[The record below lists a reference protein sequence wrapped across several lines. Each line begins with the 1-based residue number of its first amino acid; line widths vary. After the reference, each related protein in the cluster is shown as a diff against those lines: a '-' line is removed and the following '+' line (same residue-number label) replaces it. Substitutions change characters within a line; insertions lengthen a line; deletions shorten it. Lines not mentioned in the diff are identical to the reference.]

1 MLVCVLSVAVIL
13 PVNFSGDL
21 LGRCFPSHR
30 MTQECH
36 ASFQA
41 FGQALCLWDRRQ
53 QNPSLRSPH
62 VSRSPPSA
70 VGQRNIRGWEIRG
83 SGDLVGTW
91 EMEKKGAKTR
101 ADNCNRDMHTALDS
115 LNLLLLLFLCRT
127 QSHPLRPDNHRQH
140 PNSVGAPTGRGAVC
154 AAAVVGT
161 AGSTW
166 AQNSPQPRAGDR
178 SI

>member
-21 LGRCFPSHR
+21 LGRCFPRHR

-70 VGQRNIRGWEIRG
+70 VGQRNIRGWEIQG

-101 ADNCNRDMHTALDS
+101 ADNCDRDMHTALDS

-127 QSHPLRPDNHRQH
+127 QSHPLWPDNHRQH

-161 AGSTW
+161 AGST
-166 AQNSPQPRAGDR
+166 
-178 SI
+178 